1 MGPWTWI
8 LLIVALLLLAA
19 AAGGLRLDMLIAM
32 ARDFIRR
39 HQHVRHDH

>member
-19 AAGGLRLDMLIAM
+19 AAGGLRFDLLM
-32 ARDFIRR
+32 AEIRDFATR
-39 HQHVRHDH
+39 HHIKLH